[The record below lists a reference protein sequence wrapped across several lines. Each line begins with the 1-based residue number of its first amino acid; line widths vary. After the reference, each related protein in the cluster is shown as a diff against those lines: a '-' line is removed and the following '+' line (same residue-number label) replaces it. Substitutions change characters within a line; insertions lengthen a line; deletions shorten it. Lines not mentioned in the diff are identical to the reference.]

1 MESGHLEH
9 LYYGRRITVTEAK
22 DAELLT
28 EKQKLVYDMYYQNDL
43 SLSEIGE
50 ELSISRQAVRD
61 QIKRVESILQNY
73 EKKLQLVERFL
84 KQKKAIQQMKHIMEE
99 LEREETLSCKAK
111 HNIEMIQK
119 IAAEMIG

>member
-1 MESGHLEH
+1 MREILQLTL
-9 LYYGRRITVTEAK
+9 LYDFYG
-22 DAELLT
+22 ELLT

-119 IAAEMIG
+119 IAAELIG

>member
-1 MESGHLEH
+1 MREILQLTL
-9 LYYGRRITVTEAK
+9 LYDFYG
-22 DAELLT
+22 ELLT

-73 EKKLQLVERFL
+73 SKEDDRTAGKADCRIWGEKKPSLVKQNITL
-84 KQKKAIQQMKHIMEE
+84 K
-99 LEREETLSCKAK
+99 
-111 HNIEMIQK
+111 
-119 IAAEMIG
+119 